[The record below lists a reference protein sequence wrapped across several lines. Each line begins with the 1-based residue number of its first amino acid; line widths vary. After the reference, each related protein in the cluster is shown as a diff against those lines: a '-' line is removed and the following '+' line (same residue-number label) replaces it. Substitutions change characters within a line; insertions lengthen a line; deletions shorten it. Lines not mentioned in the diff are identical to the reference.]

1 MAKKTKPKPTAKKS
15 SSEWLVG
22 NTNAAKDPSQRV
34 KKMNISLT
42 PEDQAIVKALAAR
55 IKEDRIMPVIRYALR
70 LALAT

>member
-1 MAKKTKPKPTAKKS
+1 
-15 SSEWLVG
+15 
-22 NTNAAKDPSQRV
+22 
-34 KKMNISLT
+34 MNISLT